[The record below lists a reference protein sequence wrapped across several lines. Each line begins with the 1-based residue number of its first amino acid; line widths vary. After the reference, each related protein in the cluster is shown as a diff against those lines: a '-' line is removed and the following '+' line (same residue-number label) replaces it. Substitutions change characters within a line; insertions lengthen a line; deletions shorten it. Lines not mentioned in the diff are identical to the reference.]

1 MILIV
6 ISFASLVIDIFAG
19 RFNNGRR
26 LLFNNQRGFLE
37 NNKKDKKNEGGS
49 KVIDD
54 VKAATEY
61 GLAAKIKNIDDK
73 FVGRKAVRCVS
84 FDTNS
89 ADVGPANDTLV
100 AGPDNTYVPN
110 AADANS
116 AQQNKGSV
124 SEEAGSLKGDNVRV
138 DHYDDIVTP
147 CAHTELGH
155 EHEVS
160 RNIKGCGDTTRKGA
174 AAGSSAEKV
183 ESSDCVRPKD
193 AANLVKY
200 RYENSIV
207 GSCVG
212 KDPSFPVVQNY
223 GSNTWSKFGFE
234 KISRNDNG
242 VYLFKFSTNSGM
254 EQVLERGLLMI
265 RKSPIILNTWSS
277 SVSLKKKASLIAT
290 QIGKPIMLDAF
301 TSSMCVESW
310 GRISFARALIEIS
323 SESTLKKE
331 VTMAIPNDED
341 DGHTKEVIRVEYEW
355 KPPHC
360 VECKTFGH
368 GPNLCPKRVREDI
381 PKASSMAAKS
391 SNMEENEEGF
401 VEQKKRVGSKEGSI
415 TTSPSGSTNDND
427 KGDGGKSSPSCA
439 KPALNTSVSNP
450 FEVLNVVGEDAY
462 DSSVQQLNGSDH
474 VGNSSSNLDKKEAQE
489 EGLWSHFKNAKENSK
504 SKVTELEDESD
515 EDKVYM
521 PYGGGGMDGLEDDLD
536 CNDGYGT

>member
-1 MILIV
+1 
-6 ISFASLVIDIFAG
+6 
-19 RFNNGRR
+19 
-26 LLFNNQRGFLE
+26 
-37 NNKKDKKNEGGS
+37 
-49 KVIDD
+49 
-54 VKAATEY
+54 
-61 GLAAKIKNIDDK
+61 
-73 FVGRKAVRCVS
+73 
-84 FDTNS
+84 
-89 ADVGPANDTLV
+89 
-100 AGPDNTYVPN
+100 
-110 AADANS
+110 
-116 AQQNKGSV
+116 
-124 SEEAGSLKGDNVRV
+124 
-138 DHYDDIVTP
+138 
-147 CAHTELGH
+147 
-155 EHEVS
+155 
-160 RNIKGCGDTTRKGA
+160 
-174 AAGSSAEKV
+174 
-183 ESSDCVRPKD
+183 
-193 AANLVKY
+193 
-200 RYENSIV
+200 
-207 GSCVG
+207 
-212 KDPSFPVVQNY
+212 
-223 GSNTWSKFGFE
+223 
-234 KISRNDNG
+234 
-242 VYLFKFSTNSGM
+242 
-254 EQVLERGLLMI
+254 
-265 RKSPIILNTWSS
+265 
-277 SVSLKKKASLIAT
+277 
-290 QIGKPIMLDAF
+290 MLDVF

-489 EGLWSHFKNAKENSK
+489 EGLW
-504 SKVTELEDESD
+504 
-515 EDKVYM
+515 
-521 PYGGGGMDGLEDDLD
+521 
-536 CNDGYGT
+536 